1 MSESSNAR
9 IAKGATIIL
18 IANVVNML
26 ISIITNF
33 ILPQNLSTD
42 TYASI
47 KLYQLYLS
55 YVGILHFGAVDGIY
69 LRYGGKNLSTLGRE
83 EIGKSLSTFRWFQI
97 LIVVV
102 GCVVSLV
109 TKDMILL
116 VVSLMVLPTNMLSYY
131 KYLYQAC
138 GEFKAYSRILNI
150 VTIGMF
156 IVNMGLVLV
165 IKSDNYIPY
174 IVGYLLV
181 NALMLVYTEI
191 SFSSKYKVPI
201 KNQNSISVS
210 ALVYDMRNGI
220 LLTLGNF
227 ASILMTSMDRWFVK
241 IFIGTTAFAQYAF
254 AVSIEHFLNTAATP
268 VTITFYNGFCTDD
281 SIEKIKM
288 LRKCVIFLSASL
300 VSSAFAIKF
309 ITEVYLTKYQNAID
323 VMFYLFAA
331 QFFYVVIKSI
341 YNNLYKVRK
350 RQKIYF
356 TKLIISLVAGFVFN
370 LIGYYLYNVKE
381 SYAIATL
388 CSAVFWLIIV
398 LFDFGE
404 DERLSMKEW
413 IFMVLVSIAF
423 LVFGKIV
430 SSIVGFVLYLIAV
443 FILAEIL
450 LDDTVNKM
458 LRFAIK
464 NTKNILKKHIA

>member
-9 IAKGATIIL
+9 IARGATIIL

-69 LRYGGKNLSTLGRE
+69 LRYGGKHLSTLGRE
-83 EIGKSLSTFRWFQI
+83 EIGKSLSTFRCFQI

-102 GCVVSLV
+102 GIIVSLFA
-109 TKDMILL
+109 KDMILL
-116 VVSLMVLPTNMLSYY
+116 VVSFMVLPTNMLSYY

-181 NALMLVYTEI
+181 NALMLIYTEI
-191 SFSSKYKVPI
+191 SFSKRYDVPL
-201 KNQNSISVS
+201 KNQKNLSVS

-254 AVSIEHFLNTAATP
+254 AVSIENFLNTAATP

-281 SIEKIKM
+281 SLEKIQM
-288 LRKCVIFLSASL
+288 LRKCVMFLSALL

-309 ITEVYLTKYQNAID
+309 ITEIYLTKYQDAVN

-350 RQKIYF
+350 KQSIYF
-356 TKLIISLVAGFVFN
+356 TKLLVSLVAGFVFN

-398 LFDFGE
+398 LFDFNME
-404 DERLSMKEW
+404 ERLSMKEW
-413 IFMVLVSIAF
+413 AFMALVSTAL
-423 LVFGKIV
+423 LVFGKVV
-430 SSIVGFVLYLIAV
+430 SSIVGFVLYLFV
-443 FILAEIL
+443 VVVVAEIFL
-450 LDDTVNKM
+450 EDTVKKM
-458 LRFAIK
+458 LSFAIR
-464 NTKNILKKHIA
+464 NVKNIFKKHIT